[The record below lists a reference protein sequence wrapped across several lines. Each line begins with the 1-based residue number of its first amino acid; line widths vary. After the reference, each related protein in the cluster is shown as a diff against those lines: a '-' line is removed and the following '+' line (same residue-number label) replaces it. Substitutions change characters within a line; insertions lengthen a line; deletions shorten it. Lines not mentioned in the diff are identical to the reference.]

1 MIETDETTFTGTLW
15 PVHAK
20 PQEDELLSSWLARLA
35 LAHGQTVA
43 PFTATVWAGRILV
56 ARDVDLWN
64 DPGMFETLATKTRT
78 PPARVFAATL
88 ASYEGWLFD
97 QPRQCHL
104 PWVLPRYLNIRP
116 HRPSGLQFCPWCLA
130 SDKEPYFRRQWRLAF
145 LVLCPLH
152 RTLLLDRCQSCGMA
166 VCYERQSAEEPGT
179 RWTLTQ
185 CYRCRTDLRKFAT
198 HRYRRP
204 VDSAE
209 LEFAVLLQTALQCG
223 WVEMPHNE
231 VIYSHLFFT
240 GLHQIMRRLT
250 YGRMAQPL
258 KAALYRSYAIDLP
271 IDYLPNK
278 SVVFEYLNILQ
289 RRALLQAVNRL
300 LRNWPDSF
308 LEFCQANNLASHFL
322 IGDHKQA
329 LPFWYMRVVREHLNR
344 GAHKVSD
351 AEIISIV
358 NYVRNGGD
366 QPTTQELRPFIS
378 ATVVKRARS
387 AGLIKRKEYLGL
399 CPHCRAT
406 NCQFKGGLSSHGTQQ
421 FRCGQCRRVYQL
433 DYQTGRTRPRL
444 PPFSSQHYKQ
454 DIRVASVAS

>member
-1 MIETDETTFTGTLW
+1 MIEPDEITFTGTLW
-15 PVHAK
+15 PAHVK
-20 PQEDELLSSWLARLA
+20 PQDDELLSSWLARLA

-43 PFTATVWAGRILV
+43 PFTATVWPGRILV

-64 DPGMFETLATKTRT
+64 DPEIFETLSTKTST
-78 PPARVFAATL
+78 PLGRVFAATL
-88 ASYEGWLFD
+88 ASYEGWLFNK
-97 QPRQCHL
+97 PRQCHL
-104 PWVLPRYLNIRP
+104 PWALPRYLNISP

-130 SDKEPYFRRQWRLAF
+130 SDKEPYFRRQWRLGL

-166 VCYERQSAEEPGT
+166 VCYERQTTQDGT
-179 RWTLTQ
+179 RWLLTQ
-185 CYRCRTDLRKFAT
+185 CYKCRTDLREFVA

-209 LEFAVLLQTALQCG
+209 LEFAVFLQTALQRG
-223 WVEMPHNE
+223 WVKMPQNG

-258 KAALYRSYAIDLP
+258 KAALYRSYLIDLP

-278 SVVFEYLNILQ
+278 SVTFELLNILQ
-289 RRALLQAVNRL
+289 RRALLQALNRL
-300 LRNWPDSF
+300 LQNWPNSF
-308 LEFCQANNLASHFL
+308 IEFCQANNLASHFL
-322 IGDHKQA
+322 IGDHKQD
-329 LPFWYMRVVREHLNR
+329 LPFWYLRVVREHLNK

-351 AEIISIV
+351 EEIISIV

-366 QPTTQELRPFIS
+366 QPTTEDLLPFIS
-378 ATVVKRARS
+378 REVVKRARS

-399 CPHCRAT
+399 CPHCHASKR
-406 NCQFKGGLSSHGTQQ
+406 QFKGGLSAHRTQQ
-421 FRCGQCRRVYQL
+421 FRCGHCRRVYQR
-433 DYQTGRTRPRL
+433 DYLTGRTRPRL
-444 PPFSSQHYKQ
+444 PPFFAQHSKP
-454 DIRVASVAS
+454 DNRVASVES